1 MTPMQWAIVKR
12 LVSLQRDSLPFIIN
26 VIIDTEVF
34 RTIPHSHEWLSGVK
48 IKNNI
53 KG

>member
-12 LVSLQRDSLPFIIN
+12 LVSLQSNFLPFIIN
-26 VIIDTEVF
+26 VIVGTEIF

>member
-1 MTPMQWAIVKR
+1 MTPMLWAIVKR
-12 LVSLQRDSLPFIIN
+12 LVSLQSNSLPFIIN
-26 VIIDTEVF
+26 VIVDSKVF

-48 IKNNI
+48 IKNII